1 MKKFLPRSMSAPTS
15 PSSSG
20 SRSRANSVP
29 PAEENVIVRAQV
41 HENPTMA
48 AQEEEP
54 CAVCLGTHPGQVCP
68 IIDENFDVQAPTAPP
83 AEKPRQEADETN
95 VRNVVELNQL
105 LGNRVIDGNQ
115 VSELLNDVCDR
126 LSKTILKKVESN
138 TAAFERLKN
147 EVRTNKRLNEIQNE
161 DTSEKLSDIVCRS
174 NPCTPYMSDIEHI
187 KLPSNLVANSM
198 QRTSLERFWR
208 LERVF
213 RNVPTF
219 KDDNKP
225 VVRDFLNAVV
235 SVANTLPLSVMM
247 TKEEYYQMLWG
258 KLGAAVQAELKD
270 FSSITDGDPENLHNA
285 LLENYDTSERGDEAF
300 IKLQHLQP
308 SHQLGS
314 VNAFLREAKRLKELS
329 PGSDVEKA
337 RGFAISIRN
346 FLPYRLQKQLED
358 VFRQYK
364 AKFKSHPE
372 WPFLASFLKVHKD
385 EIEKDLPRIVARQ
398 VRNLAVEKDYDF
410 WEKDPESEEDLGDQE
425 DPESEE
431 DLYYQAD
438 LDDQE
443 DLDDQDDLDD
453 QEDLDDQDETEDDL
467 EDYL

>member
-1 MKKFLPRSMSAPTS
+1 MSKSAPVT
-15 PSSSG
+15 
-20 SRSRANSVP
+20 
-29 PAEENVIVRAQV
+29 PAERV
-41 HENPTMA
+41 
-48 AQEEEP
+48 
-54 CAVCLGTHPGQVCP
+54 G
-68 IIDENFDVQAPTAPP
+68 
-83 AEKPRQEADETN
+83 QEADKTN
-95 VRNVVELNQL
+95 VQNLVDLSQL
-105 LGNRVIDGNQ
+105 LGNQVIDGNQ
-115 VSELLNDVCDR
+115 VGELLNEVCDR
-126 LSKTILKKVESN
+126 LSKTIMKKVESN
-138 TAAFERLKN
+138 TAAFETLKSEVETNRRLS
-147 EVRTNKRLNEIQNE
+147 EIQNE
-161 DTSEKLSDIVCRS
+161 DTSEKLSDMVCRA

-187 KLPSNLVANSM
+187 KLPNNLVTNSM
-198 QRTSLERFWR
+198 QRTTLERFWR

-219 KDDNKP
+219 NDDNKP

-247 TKEEYYQMLWG
+247 TREEYYQMLWG
-258 KLGAAVQAELKD
+258 KLGATVQAELKD
-270 FSSITDGDPENLHNA
+270 FSSVTDGDPENLHKA
-285 LLENYDTSERGDEAF
+285 LLENYDASEKGHEAF
-300 IKLQHLQP
+300 AKLQHLQP

-346 FLPYRLQKQLED
+346 FLPFRLKTKLED

-364 AKFKSHPE
+364 TRTKDAHPE

-385 EIEKDLPRIVARQ
+385 EIEEHLPRIIKRQ
-398 VRNLAVEKDYDF
+398 PAVWATYIDPEDYDV
-410 WEKDPESEEDLGDQE
+410 DVESEHEQYEEQHDNLHHFTEEG
-425 DPESEE
+425 E
-431 DLYYQAD
+431 DLYDQAD

>member
-1 MKKFLPRSMSAPTS
+1 MKT
-15 PSSSG
+15 
-20 SRSRANSVP
+20 
-29 PAEENVIVRAQV
+29 
-41 HENPTMA
+41 
-48 AQEEEP
+48 
-54 CAVCLGTHPGQVCP
+54 
-68 IIDENFDVQAPTAPP
+68 
-83 AEKPRQEADETN
+83 
-95 VRNVVELNQL
+95 
-105 LGNRVIDGNQ
+105 
-115 VSELLNDVCDR
+115 
-126 LSKTILKKVESN
+126 
-138 TAAFERLKN
+138 
-147 EVRTNKRLNEIQNE
+147 EVRTNKRLSEIQNE
-161 DTSEKLSDIVCRS
+161 DTSEKLSDMVCRA

-187 KLPSNLVANSM
+187 KLPNNLVTNSM
-198 QRTSLERFWR
+198 QRTTLERFWR

-219 KDDNKP
+219 NDDNKP

-258 KLGAAVQAELKD
+258 KLGATVQAELKD
-270 FSSITDGDPENLHNA
+270 FSSVTDGDPENLHKA
-285 LLENYDTSERGDEAF
+285 LLENYDASEKGDEAF
-300 IKLQHLQP
+300 AKLQHLQP

-346 FLPYRLQKQLED
+346 FLPFRLKTKLED

-364 AKFKSHPE
+364 TRTKDAHPE

-385 EIEKDLPRIVARQ
+385 EIEKDLPRIIARQ
-398 VRNLAVEKDYDF
+398 VRNLAVEKNYGYF
-410 WEKDPESEEDLGDQE
+410 WEKDPESEEDLSDQE
-425 DPESEE
+425 APESGE
-431 DLYYQAD
+431 D

-443 DLDDQDDLDD
+443 DPEPE
-453 QEDLDDQDETEDDL
+453 EDLDDQAEPESGEDLDDPNETENDL

>member
-1 MKKFLPRSMSAPTS
+1 MQSGIPSGEDAEKGAIPYTSTRIGLETNMSKMDT
-15 PSSSG
+15 
-20 SRSRANSVP
+20 
-29 PAEENVIVRAQV
+29 
-41 HENPTMA
+41 
-48 AQEEEP
+48 QEEES

-83 AEKPRQEADETN
+83 AEKPRQGADETN

-105 LGNRVIDGNQ
+105 LGNQVIDGNQ
-115 VSELLNDVCDR
+115 VGSLLNEICDR
-126 LSKTILKKVESN
+126 LSKTIMKKVESN
-138 TAAFERLKN
+138 TAALEELKT
-147 EVRTNKRLNEIQNE
+147 EVRTNKRLSEIQNE
-161 DTSEKLSDIVCRS
+161 DTSEKLSDMVCRA

-187 KLPSNLVANSM
+187 KLPNNLVANSM
-198 QRTSLERFWR
+198 QRTTLERFWR

-219 KDDNKP
+219 NDDNKP

-247 TKEEYYQMLWG
+247 TREEYYQMLWG
-258 KLGAAVQAELKD
+258 KLGATVQTELKD
-270 FSSITDGDPENLHNA
+270 FSSVTDGDPENLHKA
-285 LLENYDTSERGDEAF
+285 LLENYDASEKGDEAF
-300 IKLQHLQP
+300 AKLQHLQP

-314 VNAFLREAKRLKELS
+314 VNALLREAKRLKELS

-346 FLPYRLQKQLED
+346 FLPFRLKTKLED

-364 AKFKSHPE
+364 TQTKDAHPE
-372 WPFLASFLKVHKD
+372 WPFLASFLKVHKE
-385 EIEKDLPRIVARQ
+385 EIEEHLPRIIKRQ
-398 VRNLAVEKDYDF
+398 PAVWATYIDPEEDDYDV
-410 WEKDPESEEDLGDQE
+410 DVESEHEQYEEQHDNLHHFTEEG
-425 DPESEE
+425 E
-431 DLYYQAD
+431 DLYDQAD

-453 QEDLDDQDETEDDL
+453 QEDLDDQDETVDDL